1 MLADTGVATLIDGG
15 ALPTSPSDDV
25 RDLALTG
32 LTALGSDGGSLR
44 AVLAAAADGDAAAR
58 PSATAFAAA
67 VFETG
72 RAAPIQLVH
81 PVGERDPQSGI
92 GQPAPQ
98 ASNRPRSHRRNEHG
112 SRRRLSRRWVVL
124 PVGLVAAAAAAFGG
138 LAWAGVDQGAPGSN
152 VAPGARAS
160 SYDETASAL
169 RWRSVLAGLD
179 ARRAAAFAEVS
190 PGRLAAVYTQDSPAL
205 RRDQARLSDL
215 ASTGLHVERLRM
227 RPRSVRV
234 VTTTPTRV
242 VLAVVDALDPYDVR
256 TTRGALVAARPGRAA
271 ASWRVT
277 LARSGGEW
285 RVYDVVSG

>member
-1 MLADTGVATLIDGG
+1 M
-15 ALPTSPSDDV
+15 
-25 RDLALTG
+25 
-32 LTALGSDGGSLR
+32 
-44 AVLAAAADGDAAAR
+44 
-58 PSATAFAAA
+58 
-67 VFETG
+67 
-72 RAAPIQLVH
+72 
-81 PVGERDPQSGI
+81 
-92 GQPAPQ
+92 
-98 ASNRPRSHRRNEHG
+98 
-112 SRRRLSRRWVVL
+112 
-124 PVGLVAAAAAAFGG
+124 
-138 LAWAGVDQGAPGSN
+138 
-152 VAPGARAS
+152 
-160 SYDETASAL
+160 
-169 RWRSVLAGLD
+169 LAGLD

>member
-1 MLADTGVATLIDGG
+1 
-15 ALPTSPSDDV
+15 
-25 RDLALTG
+25 
-32 LTALGSDGGSLR
+32 
-44 AVLAAAADGDAAAR
+44 
-58 PSATAFAAA
+58 
-67 VFETG
+67 
-72 RAAPIQLVH
+72 
-81 PVGERDPQSGI
+81 
-92 GQPAPQ
+92 
-98 ASNRPRSHRRNEHG
+98 
-112 SRRRLSRRWVVL
+112 
-124 PVGLVAAAAAAFGG
+124 VGLVAAAAAAFGG

-179 ARRAAAFAEVS
+179 ARRTAAFAEVS